1 MKRRYLILNMALLS
15 GTLLLC
21 LAILFGILYHSEV
34 SSSYTVM
41 REMMNDRS
49 IEVHE
54 PPDHN
59 KDETKKEPPEGR
71 DKPDAVPQSDSGGA
85 ALQLLDYPYPG
96 YWPWGWGWDW
106 NQDDMPD
113 DPAYWGYQFPDP
125 FAGKD
130 PRYEAPGQHD
140 RDDRDNRDDRD
151 DQDDRDDRD
160 ERPQPPATSGPQQ
173 SSGGSTTQTTARST
187 APPPPESG
195 RDPRQGSETQQG
207 SDPGNPQQTEPNAGS
222 QTAPPPGTGRTEPGS
237 AHTTAAT
244 TTTTTVTT
252 STAAEKQSETTAA
265 AQTTKLVPVEEGRYV
280 PDAYIADFD
289 KDGNLE
295 AYAGNEK
302 DSTEDESFRKVH
314 HAMDEVK
321 RKGAP
326 SGTVKVGDES
336 YRFLY
341 EPDESGNYRLV
352 LLDRTAEKSTISRMI
367 FIFLLIA
374 AVGLIIMFIISML
387 LANWTVTP
395 VETAWEKQK
404 QFVADASHELK
415 TPLAVI
421 SANTEVILANPE
433 ESVGEQSK
441 WLSYIQSETM
451 RMSKLITGLLSAA
464 RMDHT
469 KDAADKTELLPLSE
483 TVSNVCLVFEPI
495 IYEKG
500 KTLNTV
506 IQRNVSLRADED
518 NIKQLLS
525 ILLDNAVLH
534 SLPDAQIT
542 VSLSK
547 DAQNKIRLSVANTA
561 KDIPKD
567 QLEHLF
573 DRFYRVD
580 TEGSPNGSGL
590 GLSIAKSIVHQLGG
604 TITVTSEN
612 QLVTFV
618 ALFHS

>member
-1 MKRRYLILNMALLS
+1 MIKKMKRRYLILNMALLS

-41 REMMNDRS
+41 RDMMNDRS
-49 IEVHE
+49 IAVHE
-54 PPDHN
+54 PPDR
-59 KDETKKEPPEGR
+59 ERKEQGR
-71 DKPDAVPQSDSGGA
+71 EPRSEQQPDAVPQGDTGEA
-85 ALQLLDYPYPG
+85 ELTLLHFPYPG
-96 YWPWGWGWDW
+96 YYDWEWD
-106 NQDDMPD
+106 DDDDGKPD
-113 DPAYWGYQFPDP
+113 DPAYWGFQFPDP
-125 FAGKD
+125 FGGRD
-130 PRYEAPGQHD
+130 PRFEPPGQRGHE
-140 RDDRDNRDDRD
+140 RD
-151 DQDDRDDRD
+151 
-160 ERPQPPATSGPQQ
+160 PQQ
-173 SSGGSTTQTTARST
+173 GSDAPPPQQTVAPVQSSFGSTQTTAVT
-187 APPPPESG
+187 APPAPPESERKTG
-195 RDPRQGSETQQG
+195 TSSDRHPENPPEEPRHSEQ
-207 SDPGNPQQTEPNAGS
+207 SSGS
-222 QTAPPPGTGRTEPGS
+222 QTAPTSDTRKTETAS
-237 AHTTAAT
+237 SQTTHTTAT
-244 TTTTTVTT
+244 ETTVSATRTT
-252 STAAEKQSETTAA
+252 ATEPVASTAAQT
-265 AQTTKLVPVEEGRYV
+265 TTKLVPVEEGRYV
-280 PDAYIADFD
+280 PDAYVAEID
-289 KDGNLE
+289 KEGNLS
-295 AYAGNEK
+295 AYAGNVSG
-302 DSTEDESFRKVH
+302 STEDESFRKVH

-321 RKGAP
+321 RRGSH
-326 SGTVKVGDES
+326 SGTLNIENES

-352 LLDRTAEKSTISRMI
+352 LLDRSAEKSTISKMI

-441 WLSYIQSETM
+441 WLNYIQSETM

-464 RMDHT
+464 RMDHS
-469 KDAADKTELLPLSE
+469 KDAADRTAPLSLSE

-518 NIKQLLS
+518 NVRQLLS

-534 SLPDAQIT
+534 STPDAQIT

-561 KDIPKD
+561 KDIPQE
-567 QLEHLF
+567 QLAHLF

-604 TITVTSEN
+604 TISVTSEN
-612 QLVTFV
+612 QQVTFV

>member
-1 MKRRYLILNMALLS
+1 MIKKMKRRYLILNMALLS

-41 REMMNDRS
+41 RDMMNDRS
-49 IEVHE
+49 IAVHD
-54 PPDHN
+54 PPDR
-59 KDETKKEPPEGR
+59 EREEQGKKPHSEQTQ
-71 DKPDAVPQSDSGGA
+71 PDAVPQSDTGDA
-85 ALQLLDYPYPG
+85 ELTMLHYYPYPG
-96 YWPWGWGWDW
+96 YYGWEWD
-106 NQDDMPD
+106 DGDEDGIPD
-113 DPAYWGYQFPDP
+113 EPAYWGFQFPDP
-125 FAGKD
+125 FGGRD
-130 PRYEAPGQHD
+130 PRFEPPGQRGHD
-140 RDDRDNRDDRD
+140 RD
-151 DQDDRDDRD
+151 
-160 ERPQPPATSGPQQ
+160 PQQ
-173 SSGGSTTQTTARST
+173 GSDAPPPKQTGSTAQSSSSSTQTTAVT
-187 APPPPESG
+187 APPAPPESERKTG
-195 RDPRQGSETQQG
+195 SSSERQPDLPPDDPRHSEQH
-207 SDPGNPQQTEPNAGS
+207 AGS
-222 QTAPPPGTGRTEPGS
+222 QTVPTSDTRKTETAS
-237 AHTTAAT
+237 SQTTHTTAT
-244 TTTTTVTT
+244 DTTVSTT
-252 STAAEKQSETTAA
+252 STTDTEAVSAASVTT
-265 AQTTKLVPVEEGRYV
+265 TTKLVPVEEGRYV
-280 PDAYIADFD
+280 PDAYVAEID
-289 KDGNLE
+289 KEGNLS
-295 AYAGNEK
+295 AYAGNVSS
-302 DSTEDESFRKVH
+302 STEDESFRKVH

-321 RKGAP
+321 RRGSH
-326 SGTVKVGDES
+326 SGTLNIENES

-352 LLDRTAEKSTISRMI
+352 LLDRSAEKSTISKMV

-433 ESVGEQSK
+433 ESVSEQSK
-441 WLSYIQSETM
+441 WLNYIQSETM
-451 RMSKLITGLLSAA
+451 RMSKLLTGLLSAA
-464 RMDHT
+464 RMDHS
-469 KDAADKTELLPLSE
+469 KDADDRTAPLSLSE

-495 IYEKG
+495 IFEKG

-518 NIKQLLS
+518 NVRQLLS

-534 SLPDAQIT
+534 STPNAQIT

-547 DAQNKIRLSVANTA
+547 DAQNKIRLAVANTA
-561 KDIPKD
+561 KDIPKE
-567 QLEHLF
+567 QLAHLF

-604 TITVTSEN
+604 TISVTSEN
-612 QLVTFV
+612 QQVTFV